1 MRNNKTI
8 SVLLILALMLLFA
21 GCGRKQY
28 KQEPA
33 TVKAIRLV
41 FVASGD
47 AEELPKLLSQMD
59 NKMKLVALNTRPAKT
74 KLGEYNYLIECADC
88 SYEDLLKV
96 KENIKL
102 EIRYLGSF
110 DVK

>member
-1 MRNNKTI
+1 M
-8 SVLLILALMLLFA
+8 
-21 GCGRKQY
+21 
-28 KQEPA
+28 
-33 TVKAIRLV
+33 

-59 NKMKLVALNTRPAKT
+59 KKMKLVALNTRPAKT

-88 SYEDLLKV
+88 SYEELLKV
-96 KENIKL
+96 KENTKL